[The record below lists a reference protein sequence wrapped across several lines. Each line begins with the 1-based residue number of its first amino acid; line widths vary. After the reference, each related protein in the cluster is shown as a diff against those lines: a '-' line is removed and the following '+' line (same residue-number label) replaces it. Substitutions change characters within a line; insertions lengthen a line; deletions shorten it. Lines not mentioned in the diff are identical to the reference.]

1 MAVSIARGVKN
12 PLGFGLIALVVM
24 LMAGS
29 LPTAFIDCPTEAPFT
44 IETSPA
50 ALPMTAAAES
60 FQRAT
65 AYYPSPTSGVI
76 RKLQVPTAQDVSMVC
91 AAV

>member
-24 LMAGS
+24 LMAAS
-29 LPTAFIDCPTEAPFT
+29 LPTAFIDCPTGTPFT

-50 ALPMTAAAES
+50 ALPTTAAAES

-65 AYYPSPTSGVI
+65 AYYYRHGTFDA
-76 RKLQVPTAQDVSMVC
+76 KE
-91 AAV
+91 